1 MELQELYKI
10 WNDQYFGENMHE
22 KEVINALPYLLR
34 SAEVFVDVGA
44 SIGQYTFFGNKIM
57 NNGKIYAIEADPLR
71 FERLDKLC
79 KEWEKSSTNKIFPIH
94 AAAAESNTKVKFFI
108 TNSDR
113 SGGFFPYSSP
123 GKGHNW
129 TEISVESTTL
139 DNLFEDLDPDLIK
152 VDVEGGEYRVLQGA
166 KEILNRRKC
175 KFLIEIHPGEIRQLI
190 KKLVIFSIYS
200 RTTVM
205 ISKEL
210 GGFGCLKSP
219 ISQ

>member
-94 AAAAESNTKVKFFI
+94 AAAAESNTKVSF
-108 TNSDR
+108 
-113 SGGFFPYSSP
+113 Y
-123 GKGHNW
+123 H
-129 TEISVESTTL
+129 
-139 DNLFEDLDPDLIK
+139 
-152 VDVEGGEYRVLQGA
+152 
-166 KEILNRRKC
+166 
-175 KFLIEIHPGEIRQLI
+175 
-190 KKLVIFSIYS
+190 
-200 RTTVM
+200 
-205 ISKEL
+205 
-210 GGFGCLKSP
+210 
-219 ISQ
+219 

>member
-1 MELQELYKI
+1 
-10 WNDQYFGENMHE
+10 
-22 KEVINALPYLLR
+22 
-34 SAEVFVDVGA
+34 
-44 SIGQYTFFGNKIM
+44 M